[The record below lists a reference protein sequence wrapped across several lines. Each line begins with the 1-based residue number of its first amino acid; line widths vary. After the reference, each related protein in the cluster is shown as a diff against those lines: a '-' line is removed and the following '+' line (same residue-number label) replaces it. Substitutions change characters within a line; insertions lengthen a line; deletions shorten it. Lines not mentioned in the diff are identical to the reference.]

1 MCWALNRDGI
11 EPGRA
16 DLQGER
22 IAEMSNEMQTDGS
35 EQMSKRNALR
45 RYPMNGKSHESM
57 RKEQNGKR

>member
-16 DLQGER
+16 DLQGESSAKKR
-22 IAEMSNEMQTDGS
+22 RETHTDGS

>member
-1 MCWALNRDGI
+1 MAQNRVGLI
-11 EPGRA
+11 CK
-16 DLQGER
+16 GER
-22 IAEMSNEMQTDGS
+22 KAGIRREKQTDGS